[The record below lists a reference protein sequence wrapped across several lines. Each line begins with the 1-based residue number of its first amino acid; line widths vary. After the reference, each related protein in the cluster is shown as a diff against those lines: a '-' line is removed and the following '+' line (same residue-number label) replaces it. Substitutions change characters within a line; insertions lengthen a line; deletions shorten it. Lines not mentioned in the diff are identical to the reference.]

1 MEVFHSFDGEGI
13 LIMLRPIEMMQS
25 FKTHLSNK

>member
-1 MEVFHSFDGEGI
+1 MEVFHSLDGVGS
-13 LIMLRPIEMMQS
+13 LIILRPIEMMQG